1 MFVNNAENLIPR
13 EQMRKNALLRQTQAL
28 WGRFRIW

>member
-13 EQMRKNALLRQTQAL
+13 EQMRKNTLLRQN
-28 WGRFRIW
+28 